1 MAKTG
6 MYQRQVK
13 REKLV
18 DAKAAKR
25 AELKAAIVNESLSF
39 EERMEARDALNKLPK
54 DSSQVRLRNRCV
66 FTGRPRG
73 VYRKFKMC
81 RVTFREMASR
91 GQIPGVTKASW

>member
-1 MAKTG
+1 MAKIG

-13 REKLV
+13 REKMSSR
-18 DAKAAKR
+18 DAEKR
-25 AELKAAIVNESLSF
+25 VALKATIVDQSVSF

-54 DSSQVRLRNRCV
+54 NGSKVRLRNRCM

-73 VYRKFKMC
+73 VYRKFKIC
-81 RVTFREMASR
+81 RVTFREMASN

>member
-1 MAKTG
+1 MAKIG

-18 DAKAAKR
+18 SNNAEKR
-25 AELKAAIVNESLSF
+25 AALKAIIVNESLSF
-39 EERMEARDALNKLPK
+39 EERMEARDTLNKLPK
-54 DSSQVRLRNRCV
+54 NSSQVRLRNRCV

-81 RVTFREMASR
+81 RITFREMAHR